1 MKQFTENCDTS
12 MSLFQ
17 VFKQQILKFARP
29 EEIDAIFSNIT
40 DIVELTVNLI
50 SSLEDTLEMAE
61 EGQVGGRRR
70 ASRWEEEGR

>member
-1 MKQFTENCDTS
+1 
-12 MSLFQ
+12 MSLCQ

-61 EGQVGGRRR
+61 EGQVGRSGR
-70 ASRWEEEGR
+70 ASRWEEKGR